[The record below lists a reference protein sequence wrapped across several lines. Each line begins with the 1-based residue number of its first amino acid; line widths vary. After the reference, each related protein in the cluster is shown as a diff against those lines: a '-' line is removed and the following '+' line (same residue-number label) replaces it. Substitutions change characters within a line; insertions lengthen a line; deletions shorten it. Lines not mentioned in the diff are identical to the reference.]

1 MRQEHSSKKT
11 SDRETDIKNVR
22 YMATRTHFFDIRN
35 IFSRNDIE
43 TALLRLRNKSEHNG
57 GVPSLPWIQHLAI
70 VPHTFNY
77 NERIVWIR
85 LNTNDRFN

>member
-57 GVPSLPWIQHLAI
+57 GVPSLLG
-70 VPHTFNY
+70 Y
-77 NERIVWIR
+77 NILLLFLTPSTTMKE
-85 LNTNDRFN
+85 LSGLG